1 MQKIILIAGPTGSGK
16 SEIALRLAKKING
29 EIINADSMQVYKEIK
44 ILSARPESYSNVS
57 HYLYGN
63 ISVKKNFSAG
73 ELLKKVKLNLN
84 KIIKKKKQPI
94 FVGGTG
100 LYFKLLTE
108 GISNI
113 PKIPDSIRIKARKL
127 NAKLGNDEFYD
138 LLIKL
143 DPLIQ
148 NKIKKNDTHRL
159 IRAYEVITFTKK
171 SLIDWQKKNKNYFS
185 NYHFIKIFIN
195 AENSFLQKL
204 LRSRLKKMFE
214 LGAVDEVKKFLKL
227 KINKSLPANKILGIE
242 EIKKYLDKK
251 IPLEQAF
258 EETFIRTRRY
268 VKRQRTWFRGHM
280 KDWTSIFNPNFDILT
295 KKIINL
301 VTSSRPLN

>member
-1 MQKIILIAGPTGSGK
+1 MQKIILIAGPTCSGK
-16 SEIALRLAKKING
+16 SEIALKLAKKING

-63 ISVKKNFSAG
+63 ISVKNNFSAG
-73 ELLKKVKLNLN
+73 EWLKKVKLNLN

-113 PKIPDSIRIKARKL
+113 PKIPDSIRTKARKL
-127 NAKLGNDEFYD
+127 NAKLGNDKFYN
-138 LLIKL
+138 LLIKF
-143 DPLIQ
+143 DPLI
-148 NKIKKNDTHRL
+148 NNRIKKNDTHRL

-195 AENSFLQKL
+195 PENSFLQKL
-204 LRSRLKKMFE
+204 LRLRLKKMFE

-301 VTSSRPLN
+301 VTSS

>member
-44 ILSARPESYSNVS
+44 ILSARPEKIYNIT

-63 ISVKKNFSAG
+63 ISVKQNFSAG
-73 ELLKKVKLNLN
+73 EWLKKVKLNLN

-108 GISNI
+108 GISDI
-113 PKIPDSIRIKARKL
+113 PKIPDSIRAKARRL
-127 NAKLGNDEFYD
+127 NKKLGNDKFYN

-195 AENSFLQKL
+195 PENSFLQKL
-204 LRSRLKKMFE
+204 LRLRLKKMFE
-214 LGAVDEVKKFLKL
+214 LGAVNEVKKFLKL

-242 EIKKYLDKK
+242 EIKKYLEKK

-280 KDWTSIFNPNFDILT
+280 KDWTSIFDPNFDILT

-301 VTSSRPLN
+301 VTSS

>member
-1 MQKIILIAGPTGSGK
+1 MQKVILIAGPTGSGK

-29 EIINADSMQVYKEIK
+29 EIINTDSMQVYKEIK
-44 ILSARPESYSNVS
+44 ILSARPENYFNIT
-57 HYLYGN
+57 HYLYGS
-63 ISVKKNFSAG
+63 ISIRNNFSAG
-73 ELLKKVKLNLN
+73 EWLKKAQLNVK
-84 KIIKKKKQPI
+84 KIINKKKQPI

-113 PKIPDSIRIKARKL
+113 PKIPDLIRIKARKL
-127 NAKLGNDEFYD
+127 NTKLGNDKFYS

-143 DPLIQ
+143 DPLVQ

-159 IRAYEVITFTKK
+159 IRAYEVMTFTKK
-171 SLIDWQKKNKNYFS
+171 SLFNWQKKNTNYFS
-185 NYHFIKIFIN
+185 NYKFIKIYIN
-195 AENSFLQKL
+195 PKNIILLKL
-204 LRSRLKKMFE
+204 LRLRLKKMFE
-214 LGAVDEVKKFLKL
+214 QGAVDEVKKFIKL
-227 KINKSLPANKILGIE
+227 KIDPNLPANKILGIE
-242 EIKKYLDKK
+242 EINKYLGKK
-251 IPLEQAF
+251 ISLEQSF

-280 KDWTSIFNPNFDILT
+280 KDWISIFHPNFEILT

-301 VTSSRPLN
+301 VTSS

>member
-16 SEIALRLAKKING
+16 SEIALRLAKKIDG

-44 ILSARPESYSNVS
+44 ILSARPESYSNIS

-63 ISVKKNFSAG
+63 ISVKNNFSAG
-73 ELLKKVKLNLN
+73 EWLKKVKLNLS

-113 PKIPDSIRIKARKL
+113 PKIPDSIRTKARKL
-127 NAKLGNDEFYD
+127 NAKLGNDKFYN

-143 DPLIQ
+143 DPLVQ

-159 IRAYEVITFTKK
+159 IRAYEVATFTKR
-171 SLIDWQKKNKNYFS
+171 SLIDWQKNNKNYFS
-185 NYHFIKIFIN
+185 NYQFVKIFIN
-195 AENSFLQKL
+195 PENNSLQKL
-204 LRSRLKKMFE
+204 LRLRLKKMFE
-214 LGAVDEVKKFLKL
+214 LGAVDEAKNFLKL
-227 KINKSLPANKILGIE
+227 KINPSLPANKILGIE
-242 EIKKYLDKK
+242 EIKKYLNKK
-251 IPLEQAF
+251 ASLEQAF
-258 EETFIRTRRY
+258 EETFVRTRRY

-280 KDWTSIFNPNFDILT
+280 KDWISIFNPNFDILT
-295 KKIINL
+295 KKILNL
-301 VTSSRPLN
+301 VTSS

>member
-63 ISVKKNFSAG
+63 ISIKNNFSAG
-73 ELLKKVKLNLN
+73 EWLKKVKLNLN

-113 PKIPDSIRIKARKL
+113 PKIPDSIRTKARKL
-127 NAKLGNDEFYD
+127 NAKLGNNKFYN

-143 DPLIQ
+143 DPLIH

-159 IRAYEVITFTKK
+159 IRAYEVVTFTKK

-185 NYHFIKIFIN
+185 NYHFVKIFIN
-195 AENSFLQKL
+195 PENNFLQKL
-204 LRSRLKKMFE
+204 LRLRLKKMFE
-214 LGAVDEVKKFLKL
+214 LGAIDEVKKFLKL

-301 VTSSRPLN
+301 VTSS

>member
-1 MQKIILIAGPTGSGK
+1 MQKVILIAGPTGSGK

-29 EIINADSMQVYKEIK
+29 EIINTDSMQVYKEIK
-44 ILSARPESYSNVS
+44 ILSARPENYFNIS

-63 ISVKKNFSAG
+63 ISVKNNFSAG
-73 ELLKKVKLNLN
+73 EWLKKVKLNLK
-84 KIIKKKKQPI
+84 KITNKKKQPI

-113 PKIPDSIRIKARKL
+113 PKIPDSIRTKARKL
-127 NAKLGNDEFYD
+127 NAKLGNDKFYS

-143 DPLIQ
+143 DPLVQ
-148 NKIKKNDTHRL
+148 SKIKKNDTHRL
-159 IRAYEVITFTKK
+159 IRAYEVMIFTKK
-171 SLIDWQKKNKNYFS
+171 SLFNWQKNNKNHFS
-185 NYHFIKIFIN
+185 KYQFVKIYIN
-195 AENSFLQKL
+195 PENNFLQKL
-204 LRSRLKKMFE
+204 LRLRLKKMFE
-214 LGAVDEVKKFLKL
+214 LGAVDEVKKFSKL
-227 KINKSLPANKILGIE
+227 NLNSSLPANKILGIQ
-242 EIKKYLDKK
+242 EIKKYLAKK
-251 IPLEQAF
+251 ISLEQAF

-280 KDWTSIFNPNFDILT
+280 KDWISIFNPNFDILT

-301 VTSSRPLN
+301 MTSS

>member
-44 ILSARPESYSNVS
+44 ILSARPESYSNIS

-63 ISVKKNFSAG
+63 ISVKNNFSAG
-73 ELLKKVKLNLN
+73 EWLKKVKLNLN

-127 NAKLGNDEFYD
+127 NVNLGNDKFYS

-143 DPLIQ
+143 DPLVQ

-159 IRAYEVITFTKK
+159 IRAYEVVTFTKK

-185 NYHFIKIFIN
+185 NYHFVKIFIN
-195 AENSFLQKL
+195 PENSFLQKL
-204 LRSRLKKMFE
+204 LRLRLKKMFE
-214 LGAVDEVKKFLKL
+214 LGAVDEVKKFSKL
-227 KINKSLPANKILGIE
+227 KINPSLPANKILGIE
-242 EIKKYLDKK
+242 EIKKYLNKK
-251 IPLEQAF
+251 VSLEQAF
-258 EETFIRTRRY
+258 EETFVRTRRY

-280 KDWTSIFNPNFDILT
+280 KEWTSIFNPNFDILT
-295 KKIINL
+295 KKILNL
-301 VTSSRPLN
+301 VTSS

>member
-29 EIINADSMQVYKEIK
+29 EIINTDSMQVYKEIK
-44 ILSARPESYSNVS
+44 ILSARPESYFNIS

-63 ISVKKNFSAG
+63 ISVKSNFSAG
-73 ELLKKVKLNLN
+73 EWLKKVKLNLK
-84 KIIKKKKQPI
+84 KILNKKKQPI

-113 PKIPDSIRIKARKL
+113 PKIPDSIRTKTRNL
-127 NAKLGNDEFYD
+127 NAKLGNDKFYS

-143 DPLIQ
+143 DPVVK
-148 NKIKKNDTHRL
+148 NKIRENDTHRL
-159 IRAYEVITFTKK
+159 IRAYEVVIFTKK
-171 SLIDWQKKNKNYFS
+171 SLFNWQKKNENYFS
-185 NYHFIKIFIN
+185 NYQFVKIYIN
-195 AENSFLQKL
+195 PENNFLQKL
-204 LRSRLKKMFE
+204 LRLRLKKMFE
-214 LGAVDEVKKFLKL
+214 LGGIEEVKKFLKL
-227 KINKSLPANKILGIE
+227 KINPSLPANKILGIE

-251 IPLEQAF
+251 ITLEQAF

-280 KDWTSIFNPNFDILT
+280 KEWTSIFNPNFDILT
-295 KKIINL
+295 KKILNL
-301 VTSSRPLN
+301 VTSS

>member
-63 ISVKKNFSAG
+63 ISVKNNFSAG
-73 ELLKKVKLNLN
+73 EWLKKVKLNLN

-113 PKIPDSIRIKARKL
+113 PKIPDSIRTKARKL

-143 DPLIQ
+143 DPLIH
-148 NKIKKNDTHRL
+148 NRIKKNDTHRL
-159 IRAYEVITFTKK
+159 IRAYEVVTFTKK

-185 NYHFIKIFIN
+185 NYHFVKIFIN
-195 AENSFLQKL
+195 PENSFLQKL
-204 LRSRLKKMFE
+204 LRLRLKKMFE
-214 LGAVDEVKKFLKL
+214 LGAVNEVKKFLKL
-227 KINKSLPANKILGIE
+227 KINKSLPVNKILGIE

-301 VTSSRPLN
+301 VTSS

>member
-16 SEIALRLAKKING
+16 SEIALKLAKKING
-29 EIINADSMQVYKEIK
+29 EIINADSMQVYKEIR

-63 ISVKKNFSAG
+63 ISLKNNFSAG
-73 ELLKKVKLNLN
+73 EWLKKAKLNLN

-113 PKIPDSIRIKARKL
+113 PKIPDSIRTKARKL
-127 NAKLGNDEFYD
+127 NAKLGNDKFYR

-195 AENSFLQKL
+195 PENSFLQKL
-204 LRSRLKKMFE
+204 LRLRLKKMFE

-301 VTSSRPLN
+301 VTSS

>member
-44 ILSARPESYSNVS
+44 ILTARPESYFNIS
-57 HYLYGN
+57 HHLYGN
-63 ISVKKNFSAG
+63 ISVKSNFSAG
-73 ELLKKVKLNLN
+73 EWLKKVKLNLK
-84 KIIKKKKQPI
+84 KILNKKKQPI

-113 PKIPDSIRIKARKL
+113 PKIPDSIRTKARNL
-127 NAKLGNDEFYD
+127 NAKLGNDKFYS

-143 DPLIQ
+143 DPLVQ

-159 IRAYEVITFTKK
+159 IRAYEVIIFTKK
-171 SLIDWQKKNKNYFS
+171 SLFNWQKKNKNYFS
-185 NYHFIKIFIN
+185 NYQFVKIYIN
-195 AENSFLQKL
+195 PENNFLQKL
-204 LRSRLKKMFE
+204 LRLRLKKMFE
-214 LGAVDEVKKFLKL
+214 LGAIHEVKKFLKL
-227 KINKSLPANKILGIE
+227 KINPSLPANKILGIE

-251 IPLEQAF
+251 ITLEQTF

-280 KDWTSIFNPNFDILT
+280 KEWTSIFNPNFDILT
-295 KKIINL
+295 KKILNL
-301 VTSSRPLN
+301 VTSS

>member
-16 SEIALRLAKKING
+16 SEIALKLAKKING
-29 EIINADSMQVYKEIK
+29 EIINTDSMQVYKEIK
-44 ILSARPESYSNVS
+44 ILSARPENYFNIT

-63 ISVKKNFSAG
+63 ISVKNNFSAG
-73 ELLKKVKLNLN
+73 EWLKKVKLNLK

-113 PKIPDSIRIKARKL
+113 PKIPDSIRTKARKL
-127 NAKLGNDEFYD
+127 NAKLGNDKFYN

-143 DPLIQ
+143 DPLIH
-148 NKIKKNDTHRL
+148 NRIKKNDTHRL
-159 IRAYEVITFTKK
+159 IRAYEVIIFTKK
-171 SLIDWQKKNKNYFS
+171 SLIDWQKKNKNYFT
-185 NYHFIKIFIN
+185 NYQFIKIYIN
-195 AENSFLQKL
+195 SENTILQES
-204 LRSRLKKMFE
+204 LRLRLKKMFE
-214 LGAVDEVKKFLKL
+214 IGAVDEVKKFLKL

-258 EETFIRTRRY
+258 EETLIRTRRY

-301 VTSSRPLN
+301 VTSS

>member
-1 MQKIILIAGPTGSGK
+1 MQKVILIAGPTGSGK

-29 EIINADSMQVYKEIK
+29 EIINTDSMQVYKEIK
-44 ILSARPESYSNVS
+44 ILSARPENYFNIT

-63 ISVKKNFSAG
+63 ISVKNNFSAG
-73 ELLKKVKLNLN
+73 EWLKKVKLNLK

-113 PKIPDSIRIKARKL
+113 PKIPDSIRTKARKL
-127 NAKLGNDEFYD
+127 NAKLGNDKFYS

-143 DPLIQ
+143 DPLVQ
-148 NKIKKNDTHRL
+148 SKIKKNDTHRL
-159 IRAYEVITFTKK
+159 IRAYEVMIFTKK
-171 SLIDWQKKNKNYFS
+171 SLFNWQKNNKIHFS
-185 NYHFIKIFIN
+185 KYQFVKIYIN
-195 AENSFLQKL
+195 PENSFLQKL
-204 LRSRLKKMFE
+204 LRLRLKKMFE
-214 LGAVDEVKKFLKL
+214 LGAVNEVKKFSKL
-227 KINKSLPANKILGIE
+227 NINSSLPANKILGIE

-251 IPLEQAF
+251 ISFEKAF

-295 KKIINL
+295 KKIMNL
-301 VTSSRPLN
+301 VTSS

>member
-44 ILSARPESYSNVS
+44 ILSARPESYSNIS

-63 ISVKKNFSAG
+63 ISVKNNFSAG
-73 ELLKKVKLNLN
+73 EWLKKVKLNLN

-113 PKIPDSIRIKARKL
+113 PKIPDSIRTKARKL
-127 NAKLGNDEFYD
+127 NANLGNDEFYD

-143 DPLIQ
+143 DPLIH
-148 NKIKKNDTHRL
+148 NRIKKNDTHRL
-159 IRAYEVITFTKK
+159 IRAYEVVTFTKK

-185 NYHFIKIFIN
+185 NYHFVKIFIN
-195 AENSFLQKL
+195 PENSFLQKL
-204 LRSRLKKMFE
+204 LRLRLKKMFE
-214 LGAVDEVKKFLKL
+214 LGAVNEVKKFLKL
-227 KINKSLPANKILGIE
+227 KINKSLPVNKILGIE
-242 EIKKYLDKK
+242 EIKKYLEKK

-268 VKRQRTWFRGHM
+268 AKRQRTWFRGHM

-301 VTSSRPLN
+301 VTSS

>member
-16 SEIALRLAKKING
+16 SEIALRLAKEVDG

-44 ILSARPESYSNVS
+44 TLSARPEKVLNVK

-63 ISVKKNFSAG
+63 VSVKNNFSAG
-73 ELLKKVKLNLN
+73 EWLKKVKLNLR
-84 KIIKKKKQPI
+84 KILNKKKIPI

-113 PKIPDSIRIKARKL
+113 PKIPDSIRVKARRL
-127 NAKLGNDEFYD
+127 NKKLGNDKFYN

-143 DPLIQ
+143 DPLVE
-148 NKIKKNDTHRL
+148 NRIKQNDTHRL
-159 IRAYEVITFTKK
+159 IRAYEVIVFTKK
-171 SLIDWQKKNKNYFS
+171 SLIEWQKNNKNEFG
-185 NYHFIKIFIN
+185 NYRFIKIYIN
-195 AENSFLQKL
+195 PENNYLHNL
-204 LRSRLKKMFE
+204 LRLRLKKMFE
-214 LGAVDEVKKFLKL
+214 LNAIDEVKKFYKL
-227 KINKSLPANKILGIE
+227 KINKTLPANKILGIE

-251 IPLEQAF
+251 ISIEQAF

-280 KDWTSIFNPNFDILT
+280 KDWISIFHPNFDILT
-295 KKIINL
+295 KKIVKL
-301 VTSSRPLN
+301 VTSS

>member
-63 ISVKKNFSAG
+63 ISVKNNFSAG
-73 ELLKKVKLNLN
+73 EWLKKVKVNLK

-113 PKIPDSIRIKARKL
+113 PKIPDSIRTKARKL

-143 DPLIQ
+143 DPLIH
-148 NKIKKNDTHRL
+148 NRIKKNDTHRL
-159 IRAYEVITFTKK
+159 IRAYEVVTFTKK

-195 AENSFLQKL
+195 PENSFLQKL
-204 LRSRLKKMFE
+204 LRLRLKKMFE

-227 KINKSLPANKILGIE
+227 KINKNLPANKILGIE

-301 VTSSRPLN
+301 VTSS

>member
-16 SEIALRLAKKING
+16 SEIALRLAKKIDG

-44 ILSARPESYSNVS
+44 TLSARPEKILNVT

-63 ISVKKNFSAG
+63 VSVKHNFSAG
-73 ELLKKVKLNLN
+73 EWLKKVKLNLK
-84 KIIKKKKQPI
+84 KILNKKKTPI

-113 PKIPDSIRIKARKL
+113 PKIPDSIRVKARRL
-127 NAKLGNDEFYD
+127 NKKLGNDKFYN

-143 DPLIQ
+143 DPLVE
-148 NKIKKNDTHRL
+148 NWIKQNDTHRL
-159 IRAYEVITFTKK
+159 IRAYEVMVFTKK
-171 SLIDWQKKNKNYFS
+171 SLIEWQKNNQNDFGNYR
-185 NYHFIKIFIN
+185 FIKIYIN
-195 AENSFLQKL
+195 PDNNYLHNL
-204 LRSRLKKMFE
+204 LRLRLKKMFE
-214 LGAVDEVKKFLKL
+214 LNAIGEVKKFYKL
-227 KINKSLPANKILGIE
+227 KVDKTLPANKILGIE

-251 IPLEQAF
+251 ISIEQAF

-280 KDWTSIFNPNFDILT
+280 KDWISIFHPNFDILT
-295 KKIINL
+295 KKIVKL
-301 VTSSRPLN
+301 VTSS

>member
-1 MQKIILIAGPTGSGK
+1 MQKIILIAGPTGSCK
-16 SEIALRLAKKING
+16 SELALRLAKKING
-29 EIINADSMQVYKEIK
+29 EIINTDSMQVYKEIK
-44 ILSARPESYSNVS
+44 ILSARPESYFNIS

-63 ISVKKNFSAG
+63 ISVKSNFSAG
-73 ELLKKVKLNLN
+73 EWLKKVKLNLK

-113 PKIPDSIRIKARKL
+113 PKIPDLIRTKARNL
-127 NAKLGNDEFYD
+127 NVKLGNDKFYS

-143 DPLIQ
+143 DPLVQ

-159 IRAYEVITFTKK
+159 IRAYEVMIFTNK

-185 NYHFIKIFIN
+185 NYQFVKIYIN
-195 AENSFLQKL
+195 SENNFLQKL
-204 LRSRLKKMFE
+204 LRLRLKKMFE
-214 LGAVDEVKKFLKL
+214 IGAVDEVKKFLKL
-227 KINKSLPANKILGIE
+227 KINLSLPANKILGIE

-251 IPLEQAF
+251 ITLEQAF

-295 KKIINL
+295 KKILNL
-301 VTSSRPLN
+301 VTSS

>member
-63 ISVKKNFSAG
+63 ISVKNNFSAG
-73 ELLKKVKLNLN
+73 EWLKKVKLNLN

-113 PKIPDSIRIKARKL
+113 PKIPDSIRTKARKL

-143 DPLIQ
+143 DPLIH
-148 NKIKKNDTHRL
+148 NRIKKNDTHRL
-159 IRAYEVITFTKK
+159 IRAYEVVTFTKK

-185 NYHFIKIFIN
+185 NYHFVKIFIN
-195 AENSFLQKL
+195 PENSFLQKL
-204 LRSRLKKMFE
+204 LRLRLKKMFE
-214 LGAVDEVKKFLKL
+214 LGAVNEVKKFLKL
-227 KINKSLPANKILGIE
+227 KINKTLPANKILGIE

-268 VKRQRTWFRGHM
+268 AKRQRTWFRGHM

-301 VTSSRPLN
+301 VTSS

>member
-1 MQKIILIAGPTGSGK
+1 MQKAILIAGPTGSGK

-44 ILSARPESYSNVS
+44 ILSARPENYFNIS

-63 ISVKKNFSAG
+63 ISVKNNFSAG
-73 ELLKKVKLNLN
+73 EWLKKVKLNLK
-84 KIIKKKKQPI
+84 KITNKKKQPI

-113 PKIPDSIRIKARKL
+113 PKIPDSIRTKARKL
-127 NAKLGNDEFYD
+127 NAKLGNDKFYS

-143 DPLIQ
+143 DPLVQ
-148 NKIKKNDTHRL
+148 SKIKKNDTHRL
-159 IRAYEVITFTKK
+159 IRAYEVMIFTKK
-171 SLIDWQKKNKNYFS
+171 SLFNWQKNNKNHFS
-185 NYHFIKIFIN
+185 KYQFVKIYIN
-195 AENSFLQKL
+195 PENNFLQKL
-204 LRSRLKKMFE
+204 LRLRLKKMFE
-214 LGAVDEVKKFLKL
+214 LGAVDEVKKFSKL
-227 KINKSLPANKILGIE
+227 NLNSSLPANKILGIQ
-242 EIKKYLDKK
+242 EIKKYLAKK
-251 IPLEQAF
+251 ISLEQAF

-280 KDWTSIFNPNFDILT
+280 KDWISIFNPNFDILT

-301 VTSSRPLN
+301 MTSS

>member
-57 HYLYGN
+57 NYLYGN
-63 ISVKKNFSAG
+63 ISVKNNFSAG
-73 ELLKKVKLNLN
+73 EWLKKVKVNLK

-113 PKIPDSIRIKARKL
+113 PKIPDSIRTKARKL

-143 DPLIQ
+143 DPLIH
-148 NKIKKNDTHRL
+148 NRIKKNDTHRL
-159 IRAYEVITFTKK
+159 IRAYEVVTFTKK

-185 NYHFIKIFIN
+185 NYHFVKIFIN
-195 AENSFLQKL
+195 PENSFLQKL
-204 LRSRLKKMFE
+204 LRLRLKKMFE
-214 LGAVDEVKKFLKL
+214 LGAVNEVKKFLKL

-242 EIKKYLDKK
+242 EIKKYLEKK

-301 VTSSRPLN
+301 VTSS

>member
-63 ISVKKNFSAG
+63 ISVKNNFSAG
-73 ELLKKVKLNLN
+73 EWLKKVKVNLK

-113 PKIPDSIRIKARKL
+113 PKIPDLIRTKARKL

-143 DPLIQ
+143 DPLIH
-148 NKIKKNDTHRL
+148 NRIKKNDTHRL
-159 IRAYEVITFTKK
+159 IRAYEVVTFTKK

-185 NYHFIKIFIN
+185 NYHFVKIFIN
-195 AENSFLQKL
+195 PENSFLQKL
-204 LRSRLKKMFE
+204 LRLRLKKMFE

-227 KINKSLPANKILGIE
+227 KINKSLPVNKILGIE

-301 VTSSRPLN
+301 VTSS

>member
-1 MQKIILIAGPTGSGK
+1 MLKIILIAGPTGSGK

-63 ISVKKNFSAG
+63 ISVKNNFSAG
-73 ELLKKVKLNLN
+73 EWLKKVKLNLN

-113 PKIPDSIRIKARKL
+113 PKIPDSIRTKARKL
-127 NAKLGNDEFYD
+127 NEKLGNDKFYR

-171 SLIDWQKKNKNYFS
+171 SLIDWQKKNINYFS

-195 AENSFLQKL
+195 PENSFLQKL
-204 LRSRLKKMFE
+204 LRLRLKKMFE

-227 KINKSLPANKILGIE
+227 KINKSSPANKILGIE

-251 IPLEQAF
+251 ILLEQSF

-280 KDWTSIFNPNFDILT
+280 QDWTSIFNPNFDILT

-301 VTSSRPLN
+301 VTSS

>member
-63 ISVKKNFSAG
+63 ISVKNNFSAG
-73 ELLKKVKLNLN
+73 EWLKKVKLNLK

-113 PKIPDSIRIKARKL
+113 PKIPDSIRTKARKL

-143 DPLIQ
+143 DPLIH
-148 NKIKKNDTHRL
+148 NRIKKNDTHRL
-159 IRAYEVITFTKK
+159 IRAYEVVTFTKK

-185 NYHFIKIFIN
+185 NYHFVKIFIN
-195 AENSFLQKL
+195 PENSFLQKL
-204 LRSRLKKMFE
+204 LRLRLKKMFE
-214 LGAVDEVKKFLKL
+214 LGAVNEVKKFLKL

-301 VTSSRPLN
+301 VTSS

>member
-63 ISVKKNFSAG
+63 ISVKNNFSAG
-73 ELLKKVKLNLN
+73 EWLKKVKVNLK

-113 PKIPDSIRIKARKL
+113 PRIPDSIRKKARKL
-127 NAKLGNDEFYD
+127 NVKLGNDKFYN

-143 DPLIQ
+143 DPLVQ

-159 IRAYEVITFTKK
+159 IRAYEVIIFTKK

-185 NYHFIKIFIN
+185 NYQFIKIYIN
-195 AENSFLQKL
+195 SENALLQKL
-204 LRSRLKKMFE
+204 LRLRLKKMFE
-214 LGAVDEVKKFLKL
+214 IGAVEEVKKFLKL

-242 EIKKYLDKK
+242 EIKKYLEKK

-301 VTSSRPLN
+301 VTSS

>member
-44 ILSARPESYSNVS
+44 ILSARPENYFNIA

-63 ISVKKNFSAG
+63 ISVKNNFSAG
-73 ELLKKVKLNLN
+73 EWLKKVKLNLN

-113 PKIPDSIRIKARKL
+113 PKIPDSIRTKARKL

-143 DPLIQ
+143 DPLIH
-148 NKIKKNDTHRL
+148 NRIKKNDTHRL
-159 IRAYEVITFTKK
+159 IRAYEVVTFTKK
-171 SLIDWQKKNKNYFS
+171 SLINWQKKNKNYFS
-185 NYHFIKIFIN
+185 NYHFVKIFIN
-195 AENSFLQKL
+195 PENIFLQKL
-204 LRSRLKKMFE
+204 LRLRLKKMFE
-214 LGAVDEVKKFLKL
+214 LGAVNEVKKFLKL
-227 KINKSLPANKILGIE
+227 KINKTLPANKILGIE

-301 VTSSRPLN
+301 VTSS

>member
-16 SEIALRLAKKING
+16 SEIALKLAKKMNG

-63 ISVKKNFSAG
+63 ISVKNNFSAG
-73 ELLKKVKLNLN
+73 EWLKKVKLNLN

-113 PKIPDSIRIKARKL
+113 PKIPDSIRKKARKL
-127 NAKLGNDEFYD
+127 NVKLGNDKFYN

-159 IRAYEVITFTKK
+159 IRAYEVVTFTKK

-185 NYHFIKIFIN
+185 NYHFVKIFIN
-195 AENSFLQKL
+195 PENSFLQKL
-204 LRSRLKKMFE
+204 LRLRLKKMFE

-301 VTSSRPLN
+301 VTSS

>member
-63 ISVKKNFSAG
+63 ISVKNNFSAG
-73 ELLKKVKLNLN
+73 EWLKKVKLNLN
-84 KIIKKKKQPI
+84 KIIKKKKHPI

-113 PKIPDSIRIKARKL
+113 PKIPDSIRTKARKL

-143 DPLIQ
+143 DPLIH
-148 NKIKKNDTHRL
+148 NRIKKNDTHRL
-159 IRAYEVITFTKK
+159 IRAYEVVTFTKK

-185 NYHFIKIFIN
+185 NYHFVKIFIN
-195 AENSFLQKL
+195 PENSFLQKL
-204 LRSRLKKMFE
+204 LRLRLKKMFE
-214 LGAVDEVKKFLKL
+214 LGAVNEVKKFLKL

-258 EETFIRTRRY
+258 EETFVRTRRY

-301 VTSSRPLN
+301 VTSS

>member
-63 ISVKKNFSAG
+63 ISVKNNFSAG
-73 ELLKKVKLNLN
+73 EWLKKVKLNLN

-113 PKIPDSIRIKARKL
+113 PKIPDSIRTKARKL
-127 NAKLGNDEFYD
+127 NAKLGNDKFYN

-143 DPLIQ
+143 DPLIH
-148 NKIKKNDTHRL
+148 NRIKKNDTHRL
-159 IRAYEVITFTKK
+159 IRAYEVVTFTKK

-195 AENSFLQKL
+195 PENSFLQKL
-204 LRSRLKKMFE
+204 LRLRLKKMFE

-227 KINKSLPANKILGIE
+227 KINKNLPANKILGIE

-301 VTSSRPLN
+301 VTSS

>member
-29 EIINADSMQVYKEIK
+29 EIINTDSMQVYKEIK
-44 ILSARPESYSNVS
+44 ILSARPESYFNIS

-63 ISVKKNFSAG
+63 ISVKSIFSAG
-73 ELLKKVKLNLN
+73 EWLKKVKLNLK
-84 KIIKKKKQPI
+84 KILNKKKQPI

-113 PKIPDSIRIKARKL
+113 PKIPDSIRTKTRNL
-127 NAKLGNDEFYD
+127 NAKLGNDKFYS

-143 DPLIQ
+143 DPLVK
-148 NKIKKNDTHRL
+148 NKIKENDTHRL
-159 IRAYEVITFTKK
+159 IRAYEVIIFTKK
-171 SLIDWQKKNKNYFS
+171 SLFNWQKKNKNYFS
-185 NYHFIKIFIN
+185 NYQFVKIYIN
-195 AENSFLQKL
+195 PENNFLQKL
-204 LRSRLKKMFE
+204 LRLRLKKMFE
-214 LGAVDEVKKFLKL
+214 LGAIEEVKKFLKL
-227 KINKSLPANKILGIE
+227 KINPSLPANKILGIE

-251 IPLEQAF
+251 ITLEQTF

-280 KDWTSIFNPNFDILT
+280 KEWTSIFNPNFDILT
-295 KKIINL
+295 KKILNL
-301 VTSSRPLN
+301 VTSS

>member
-29 EIINADSMQVYKEIK
+29 EIINADSMQVFKEIK
-44 ILSARPESYSNVS
+44 ILSARPESYFNIS

-63 ISVKKNFSAG
+63 ISVKSNFSAG
-73 ELLKKVKLNLN
+73 EWLKKVKLNLK
-84 KIIKKKKQPI
+84 KIINKKKQPI

-108 GISNI
+108 GISSI
-113 PKIPDSIRIKARKL
+113 PKIPDSIRTKARKL
-127 NAKLGNDEFYD
+127 NAKLGNDKFYS

-143 DPLIQ
+143 DPLTE

-159 IRAYEVITFTKK
+159 IRAYEVVTFTKK

-185 NYHFIKIFIN
+185 NYQFVKIYIN
-195 AENSFLQKL
+195 PENNFLHKL
-204 LRSRLKKMFE
+204 LRLRLKKMFE
-214 LGAVDEVKKFLKL
+214 LGAIDEVKKFLKL
-227 KINKSLPANKILGIE
+227 KINPSLPVNKILGIE
-242 EIKKYLDKK
+242 EINKYLDKK
-251 IPLEQAF
+251 ITLEQAF

-280 KDWTSIFNPNFDILT
+280 KEWTSIFNPNFDILT
-295 KKIINL
+295 KKILNL
-301 VTSSRPLN
+301 VTSS

>member
-16 SEIALRLAKKING
+16 SELALRLAKKING

-44 ILSARPESYSNVS
+44 ILSARPESYFNIS

-63 ISVKKNFSAG
+63 TSVKSNFSAG
-73 ELLKKVKLNLN
+73 EWLKKVKLNLK
-84 KIIKKKKQPI
+84 KILNKKKQPI

-113 PKIPDSIRIKARKL
+113 PKIPDAIRTKARNL
-127 NAKLGNDEFYD
+127 NAKLGNDKFYS

-143 DPLIQ
+143 DPLVQ
-148 NKIKKNDTHRL
+148 NKIKENDTHRL
-159 IRAYEVITFTKK
+159 IRAYEVMIYTKK
-171 SLIDWQKKNKNYFS
+171 SLIVWQKKNKNYFS
-185 NYHFIKIFIN
+185 NYRFVKIYIN
-195 AENSFLQKL
+195 PKNNFLQKL
-204 LRSRLKKMFE
+204 LRLRLKKMFE
-214 LGAVDEVKKFLKL
+214 IGAVDEVKKFLKL
-227 KINKSLPANKILGIE
+227 KINSSLPANKILGIE

-251 IPLEQAF
+251 ILLEQAF

-295 KKIINL
+295 KKILNL
-301 VTSSRPLN
+301 VTSS

>member
-1 MQKIILIAGPTGSGK
+1 MQKAILIAGPTGSGK

-29 EIINADSMQVYKEIK
+29 EIINTDSMQVYKEIK
-44 ILSARPESYSNVS
+44 ILSARPENYFNIN

-63 ISVKKNFSAG
+63 ISVKNNFSAG
-73 ELLKKVKLNLN
+73 EWLKKVKLILK
-84 KIIKKKKQPI
+84 KIVNKKKQPI

-113 PKIPDSIRIKARKL
+113 PKIPDLIRIKARKL
-127 NAKLGNDEFYD
+127 NAKLGNDKFYN

-143 DPLIQ
+143 DPLVQ

-159 IRAYEVITFTKK
+159 IRAYEVMIFTKK
-171 SLIDWQKKNKNYFS
+171 SLIDWQKKNKSHFRNYQ
-185 NYHFIKIFIN
+185 FIKIYIN
-195 AENSFLQKL
+195 PENNFLQKL
-204 LRSRLKKMFE
+204 LRFRLKKMFE
-214 LGAVDEVKKFLKL
+214 LGAVNEVKKFSKL
-227 KINKSLPANKILGIE
+227 KINPSLSANKILGID

-251 IPLEQAF
+251 ISLEQAF
-258 EETFIRTRRY
+258 QETFIRTRRY

-280 KDWTSIFNPNFDILT
+280 KDWTSIFDHNFDILT
-295 KKIINL
+295 KKIIDL
-301 VTSSRPLN
+301 VTSS

>member
-63 ISVKKNFSAG
+63 ISVKNNFSAG
-73 ELLKKVKLNLN
+73 EWLKKVKLNLK

-94 FVGGTG
+94 FVGGSG

-113 PKIPDSIRIKARKL
+113 PKIPDSIRTKARKL

-195 AENSFLQKL
+195 PENSFLQKL
-204 LRSRLKKMFE
+204 LRLRLKKMFE

-301 VTSSRPLN
+301 VTSS

>member
-16 SEIALRLAKKING
+16 SEIAVRLAKKING

-63 ISVKKNFSAG
+63 ISVKNNFSAG
-73 ELLKKVKLNLN
+73 EWLKKVKLNLN

-94 FVGGTG
+94 IVGGTG

-127 NAKLGNDEFYD
+127 NANLGNDKFYS

-143 DPLIQ
+143 DPLVQ

-159 IRAYEVITFTKK
+159 IRAYEVVTFTKK

-185 NYHFIKIFIN
+185 NYQFVKIFIN
-195 AENSFLQKL
+195 PENNSLQKL
-204 LRSRLKKMFE
+204 LRLRLKKMFE
-214 LGAVDEVKKFLKL
+214 LGAIDEAKKFLKL
-227 KINKSLPANKILGIE
+227 KINPNLPANKILGIE
-242 EIKKYLDKK
+242 EIKKYLNKK
-251 IPLEQAF
+251 VSLEQAF
-258 EETFIRTRRY
+258 EETFVRTRRY

-280 KDWTSIFNPNFDILT
+280 KEWTSIFNPNFDILT
-295 KKIINL
+295 KKIMNL
-301 VTSSRPLN
+301 VTSS

>member
-16 SEIALRLAKKING
+16 SEIEIRLAKKING
-29 EIINADSMQVYKEIK
+29 EIINTDSMQVYKEIK
-44 ILSARPESYSNVS
+44 ILSARPESYFNIS

-63 ISVKKNFSAG
+63 ISVKSNFSAG
-73 ELLKKVKLNLN
+73 EWLKKVKLNLK

-113 PKIPDSIRIKARKL
+113 PKIPDLIRTKARNL
-127 NAKLGNDEFYD
+127 NAKLGNNKFYS

-143 DPLIQ
+143 DPLVQ
-148 NKIKKNDTHRL
+148 NKIKENDTHRL
-159 IRAYEVITFTKK
+159 IRAYEVIIFTNK

-185 NYHFIKIFIN
+185 SYQFVKIYIN
-195 AENSFLQKL
+195 PENNFLQKL
-204 LRSRLKKMFE
+204 LRLRLKKMFE
-214 LGAVDEVKKFLKL
+214 IGAVDEVKKFLKL
-227 KINKSLPANKILGIE
+227 KINSSLPANKILGIE

-251 IPLEQAF
+251 ISLEQAF

-268 VKRQRTWFRGHM
+268 VKRQRTWSRGHM
-280 KDWTSIFNPNFDILT
+280 KDWTSIFNPNLDILT
-295 KKIINL
+295 KKILNL
-301 VTSSRPLN
+301 VTSS

>member
-63 ISVKKNFSAG
+63 ISVKNNFSAG
-73 ELLKKVKLNLN
+73 EWLKKVKVNLK

-113 PKIPDSIRIKARKL
+113 PKIPDLIRTKARKL

-143 DPLIQ
+143 DPLIH
-148 NKIKKNDTHRL
+148 NRIKKNDTHRL
-159 IRAYEVITFTKK
+159 IRAYEVVTFTKK
-171 SLIDWQKKNKNYFS
+171 YLIDWQKK
-185 NYHFIKIFIN
+185 IKINLTI
-195 AENSFLQKL
+195 
-204 LRSRLKKMFE
+204 
-214 LGAVDEVKKFLKL
+214 
-227 KINKSLPANKILGIE
+227 IIL
-242 EIKKYLDKK
+242 
-251 IPLEQAF
+251 
-258 EETFIRTRRY
+258 
-268 VKRQRTWFRGHM
+268 
-280 KDWTSIFNPNFDILT
+280 
-295 KKIINL
+295 
-301 VTSSRPLN
+301 